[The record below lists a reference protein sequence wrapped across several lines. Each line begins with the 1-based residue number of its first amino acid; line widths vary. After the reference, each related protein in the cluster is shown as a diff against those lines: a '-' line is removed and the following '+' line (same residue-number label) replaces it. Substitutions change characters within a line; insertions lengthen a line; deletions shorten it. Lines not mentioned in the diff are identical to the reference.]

1 MTGTIVLAFACAAL
15 MAGSTAQAQDI
26 YADIATG
33 IAKQGMAE
41 AEKLLEAAPGL
52 LDETLK
58 RGEAGQEFKT
68 AQYCRG
74 ALQSAVNLGAALS
87 NIMPFSKVW
96 TLEDERGPVG
106 RFRIM
111 LNGEQIHA
119 DVYCDDNFLRSVQA
133 PWGPGSSD
141 PDAVQVTSF
150 SALAGAALNLK
161 LQGAFDDQE
170 VETAASPNAGNSE
183 EPDTSPAATAKTDLP
198 QNADTS
204 TDIPFAAAGKVALAT
219 KIQSCWN
226 VGSLSAEALKVSIKV
241 SVNLAENGM
250 PDFSSISMVSH
261 NGTNEAATTQAF
273 EAARRAVIRCGSDGF
288 ELPSDEYEQWKT
300 ITLEFDP
307 ERMRID

>member
-1 MTGTIVLAFACAAL
+1 MNGTRFLAFACAAS
-15 MAGSTAQAQDI
+15 MIVSTAQAQNI

-33 IAKQGMAE
+33 MAKQGMAE
-41 AEKLLEAAPGL
+41 AEKLLEAAPGM

-58 RGEAGQEFKT
+58 RGESGEKFET

-119 DVYCDDNFLRSVQA
+119 DVYCEDNFLRSVQL

-141 PDAVQVTSF
+141 PQTVQVSAF
-150 SALAGAALNLK
+150 SALTGAALNLK
-161 LQGAFDDQE
+161 LQGAFDNQE
-170 VETAASPNAGNSE
+170 VETAAGSATDNPDVTNAA
-183 EPDTSPAATAKTDLP
+183 PAATIDADSP
-198 QNADTS
+198 QNAED
-204 TDIPFAAAGKVALAT
+204 AAGILFAGAGKAALAN

-226 VGSLSAEALKVSIKV
+226 VGSLSAEALQVSITV
-241 SVNLAENGM
+241 SVNLAKNGR
-250 PDFSSISMVSH
+250 PEADSIKMASH
-261 NGTNEAATTQAF
+261 NGTNDAAAEQAF
-273 EAARRAVIRCGSDGF
+273 EAARRAIIRCGADGF
-288 ELPSDEYEQWKT
+288 ELLSDEYEEWQT
-300 ITLEFDP
+300 IMLEFDP
-307 ERMRID
+307 ERMRIH